1 MGVLHQVVWIF
12 QRELEIYMTKIY
24 INARFLTQTITGV
37 QRYALELVKEMD
49 EMIDR
54 GEIDSTNYEFCLLS
68 PSNVVTQPDFKHIHH
83 KEVGK
88 LKGHLWEQLELP
100 FHAKNGLLVN
110 LCNTGPAFKKNQIV
124 TIHDAAVFNYP
135 KAFSFA
141 FRAWYKFLMIRL
153 GKTSK
158 KIITVSH
165 FSKGELMQH
174 CKIAEHKLA
183 VTHLGIDH
191 IHRKQAA
198 AGTKEK
204 YGIQSPYILAV
215 STMNPYK
222 NFNLIFEVLP
232 EIEAHNLNVVIVGS
246 QNSKVFGEQA
256 WTESDAVNWV
266 GYVTDEEL
274 KALYE
279 EAAGFIFP
287 SLYEGFGLPPLE
299 AMASGC
305 PAIVSSRASIPEVCG
320 DAVLYFD
327 PNSPKEAAS
336 RLIEITSDPELSEQ
350 LSYKGKN
357 HSGLFSWNKCA
368 NDTMNII
375 MNSV

>member
-1 MGVLHQVVWIF
+1 MI
-12 QRELEIYMTKIY
+12 KIY
-24 INARFLTQTITGV
+24 INARFLTQTVTGV
-37 QRYALELVKEMD
+37 QRYALELVKEID
-49 EMIDR
+49 QLIDR
-54 GEIDSTNYEFCLLS
+54 GEIDRNRYEFCLLS
-68 PSNVVTQPDFKHIHH
+68 PANILNEPAFKHMRH
-83 KEVGK
+83 KVVGK

-100 FHAKNGLLVN
+100 FYAKGGLLIN
-110 LCNTGPAFKKNQIV
+110 LCNTGPAFNKNQIV

-141 FRAWYKFLMIRL
+141 FRVWYKFLMVRL

-165 FSKGELMQH
+165 FSKAELMQH

-191 IHRKQAA
+191 IHRKKAA
-198 AGTKEK
+198 EGTIEK
-204 YGIQSPYILAV
+204 YGIQSPFILAV

-246 QNSKVFGEQA
+246 KNNKVFGEQRWA
-256 WTESDAVNWV
+256 DSDAINWL

-279 EAAGFIFP
+279 NAAGFIFP

-299 AMASGC
+299 AMATGC
-305 PAIVSSRASIPEVCG
+305 PVIVSSRASIPEVCG
-320 DAVLYFD
+320 DAGLYFNPD
-327 PNSPKEAAS
+327 SPKDAAS

-350 LSYKGKN
+350 MSYKGKG

-368 NDTMNII
+368 KDTVNII
-375 MNSV
+375 MNTV

>member
-1 MGVLHQVVWIF
+1 
-12 QRELEIYMTKIY
+12 MTKIY

-37 QRYALELVKEMD
+37 QRYALELVKEID
-49 EMIDR
+49 AMIEQ
-54 GEIDSTNYEFCLLS
+54 GEIDSSQYEFCLLS
-68 PSNVVTQPDFKHIHH
+68 PSNIVTQPDFKHVRH
-83 KEVGK
+83 KVVGK

-100 FHAKNGLLVN
+100 FHAKNGLLIN
-110 LCNTGPAFKKNQIV
+110 LCNTGPAFNKNQIV

-135 KAFSFA
+135 NAFSFA
-141 FRAWYKFLMIRL
+141 FRSWYKFLMVRL

-191 IHRKQAA
+191 IHRKKAA
-198 AGTKEK
+198 EGTKEK
-204 YGIQSPYILAV
+204 YGIKSPYILAV

-222 NFNLIFEVLP
+222 NFNLIFDVLP
-232 EIEAHNLNVVIVGS
+232 EIEAHHLNVVIVGS
-246 QNSKVFGEQA
+246 KNSKVFGEQA
-256 WTESDAVNWV
+256 WAESDAVNWV

-279 EAAGFIFP
+279 DAAGFIFP

-299 AMASGC
+299 AMATGC
-305 PAIVSSRASIPEVCG
+305 PVIVSSRASIPEVCG

-336 RLIEITSDPELSEQ
+336 RLIEITSDPDLSQQ
-350 LSYKGKN
+350 LSYKGKH

-368 NDTMNII
+368 KDTVNII
-375 MNSV
+375 MSTV